1 MPYWALPLT
10 LSGVSRRF
18 SDRPINR
25 KAPASLSGGSFGGV
39 IAAARPTNAP

>member
-18 SDRPINR
+18 SDWPI
-25 KAPASLSGGSFGGV
+25 KLEGAGV
-39 IAAARPTNAP
+39 L